1 MLRRYP
7 EGITKNKKNIAVL
20 LRFLKISQ
28 KKLIKRQRTIKLTM
42 KTLLTNNINVTKL
55 VSAVIIL
62 IMKKHLILAK
72 RPERLLYFRKKLRFG
87 QNLNYSRPGLIT
99 SETKMRNRF
108 LTQKLLAWDLSSFH
122 WNKKVTGFK
131 SLRVNYWEINQV
143 TPKCK
148 VDFSRYKVAK
158 VNITIEF
165 YIFEIV

>member
-20 LRFLKISQ
+20 LRFLKIIQ

-55 VSAVIIL
+55 VSAVIML

-72 RPERLLYFRKKLRFG
+72 RPERLLYFPNKLGFR
-87 QNLNYSRPGLIT
+87 QKLNYCRPELIT
-99 SETKMRNRF
+99 RETKMRNKF

-122 WNKKVTGFK
+122 WNKK
-131 SLRVNYWEINQV
+131 SYWLQV
-143 TPKCK
+143 SASKLLG
-148 VDFSRYKVAK
+148 D
-158 VNITIEF
+158 
-165 YIFEIV
+165 